1 MQDPPHG
8 RFKRSRTP
16 VQTPSS
22 RRAKPT
28 PEGQGTAT
36 PGGRTSEFRT
46 GSPALQA
53 SLPAPRSVGRG
64 CFCKRYIGGAN
75 NLREADV
82 IVMSS
87 DVTKLFQFILY
98 FLLIKTSFYSIC
110 LTENNVLE
118 CRFLLTNTVFYRL
131 LQHNKIKLGYHN

>member
-22 RRAKPT
+22 RRTKPT
-28 PEGQGTAT
+28 PGGQRTAT

-53 SLPAPRSVGRG
+53 SLPAPHSVDVGTLFTEKAYKFSEGFLQFFG
-64 CFCKRYIGGAN
+64 CVNFVFVSIFTHVKLSGK
-75 NLREADV
+75 NL
-82 IVMSS
+82 
-87 DVTKLFQFILY
+87 Q
-98 FLLIKTSFYSIC
+98 
-110 LTENNVLE
+110 
-118 CRFLLTNTVFYRL
+118 TNFD
-131 LQHNKIKLGYHN
+131 